1 MEGNVV
7 SLRWPRNSFKRERYL
22 REILD
27 KKERRDLWKS

>member
-27 KKERRDLWKS
+27 KKGEA